1 MRVYCDVFECKNYNN
16 GICVNKFD
24 TGEEAVKMHMNWMGV
39 FICTDMDIP
48 EEELNHDNG

>member
-1 MRVYCDVFECKNYNN
+1 MRVYCDVIECENCNN

-24 TGEEAVKMHMNWMGV
+24 TGEEAIKLHMNCMGE

-48 EEELNHDNG
+48 EEELNHENG

>member
-1 MRVYCDVFECKNYNN
+1 MNVYCDVFECKNYRD
-16 GICVNKFD
+16 GRCINKFE

-48 EEELNHDNG
+48 EEEADD